1 MPQYK
6 APLRDMRFLLNE
18 VFDYPAHYQ
27 RLPGA
32 AEATPDTVITLVDGK
47 KYVVGQTTQEVVDR
61 IRHFRASILR
71 RVDDPHA
78 SEAAELYV
86 FPQGR
91 EGQ

>member
-1 MPQYK
+1 MISVT
-6 APLRDMRFLLNE
+6 RLNGSE
-18 VFDYPAHYQ
+18 IVVNAD
-27 RLPGA
+27 LIETV
-32 AEATPDTVITLVDGK
+32 EATPDTVITLVDGK
-47 KYVVGQTTQEVVDR
+47 KYVVGQTTDEVVER
-61 IRHFRASILR
+61 IRQFRAAILR